1 MSVSLLIVLFLGM
14 SVMRPDALLA
24 MEREAA
30 IVEGARQEGEVIIW
44 AVGEIQFQ
52 TMVVD
57 RFKKKYPFMRKV
69 DVVRVAPERLRTRL
83 FAEAQTGK
91 KSNVDVLGLSGF
103 ELFYMSNKGF
113 FAPYK
118 SPEAD
123 AIMEGFKDPT
133 GYWASYYV
141 NTLVTAY
148 NSKLVQPKEL
158 PRGWEDL
165 LDSKWKGNIAFF
177 EEEYEWFANFLKVA
191 GRDKGLAFMRQL
203 AQQDLLFRGG
213 HTQMVELLA
222 AGEFP
227 MMAVA
232 FAPRVSL
239 KKAQGAPVDWLAL
252 DPVFSNPIG
261 VGMYES
267 ARHPNAAKLFIDHML
282 SREVQ
287 QEVWVNEAWKGSAR
301 RDVILRDP
309 RWRGVRIIPFDL
321 SLAQRYEEI
330 AREFRETFLPGKGV
344 SR

>member
-165 LDSKWKGNIAFF
+165 LDSKWKGNLAFF

-203 AQQDLLFRGG
+203 AQQDLLFVGG
-213 HTQMVELLA
+213 SKQ
-222 AGEFP
+222 
-227 MMAVA
+227 
-232 FAPRVSL
+232 
-239 KKAQGAPVDWLAL
+239 APVETVFATTRNAPILTVHEVDHAL
-252 DPVFSNPIG
+252 SGGVARLFLEDGRLRFEINDADAQRRHLQFS
-261 VGMYES
+261 
-267 ARHPNAAKLFIDHML
+267 AKLL
-282 SREVQ
+282 
-287 QEVWVNEAWKGSAR
+287 G
-301 RDVILRDP
+301 
-309 RWRGVRIIPFDL
+309 
-321 SLAQRYEEI
+321 LAQ
-330 AREFRETFLPGKGV
+330 LVKL
-344 SR
+344 